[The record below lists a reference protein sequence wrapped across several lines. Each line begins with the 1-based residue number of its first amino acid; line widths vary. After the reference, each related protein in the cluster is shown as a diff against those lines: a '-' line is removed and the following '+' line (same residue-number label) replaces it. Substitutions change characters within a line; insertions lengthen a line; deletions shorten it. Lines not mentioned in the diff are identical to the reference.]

1 MKFKMVSKIYL
12 THIVPAVTALVSLVC
27 VLAIVFFA
35 LFEQW
40 LYVALAST
48 ALVLD
53 FWLYWIL
60 TKRIDRN
67 FCIDNEPDKPT
78 TLKD

>member
-12 THIVPAVTALVSLVC
+12 THIVPTVTALVSLVC

-40 LYVALAST
+40 LYVA
-48 ALVLD
+48 
-53 FWLYWIL
+53 
-60 TKRIDRN
+60 
-67 FCIDNEPDKPT
+67 
-78 TLKD
+78 

>member
-1 MKFKMVSKIYL
+1 MVSKIYL

-35 LFEQW
+35 LLEQW

-53 FWLYWIL
+53 FCFYWIL

-67 FCIDNEPDKPT
+67 FCIDNEA
-78 TLKD
+78 